1 MSQAKVSEG
10 SKTTE
15 RMWRVL
21 DPSARNALLV
31 VGYLAAVVCAIAA
44 SLQLGS
50 AISSLQGAFDL
61 AGLLSRLGA
70 ALLLSVASAAIE
82 VLLVRWAP
90 ARLSV
95 RKARELTKE
104 TARDVLGMSQP
115 RFSARESGYYVNL
128 LSGSVPAC
136 GNVYAE
142 VNVALVGSVLC
153 VALVIAVALAI
164 NADMAVALIV
174 YVPVFCV
181 VVQAPARRLSRL
193 QRDGVQTQDAWLGE
207 SKLAVALRRP
217 IRALHAEAAFKG
229 RYRERSASY
238 LRFVISYRFNEQLV
252 NGLPTVLCV
261 LLQVSMMGIAALRA
275 AQGAGGV
282 GDILVAYQLS
292 TLVQSPLATILQAL
306 SDWRANRVHLER
318 LGEVADDGRTAPAA
332 VEPPADDAALCEVS
346 GRLDVAVAPAGEG
359 RGTLF
364 TTSGFSVR
372 RGELVVIKGENGSGK
387 STLVDL
393 LAGLGDPDSL
403 AGDLRLSA
411 DLKGCAFLTYPVPI
425 LPGSFDENMLGQQA
439 DESVIDLLD
448 AHDLA
453 RRTGIAGEDS
463 LSLGERQKVGLIRT
477 LSRPCDV
484 VLLDEPLTNLD
495 AATSRALCDY
505 LARLRGTK
513 TVVAIMHS
521 ADLDAAAD
529 SIWQISD
536 RRLVRVK

>member
-1 MSQAKVSEG
+1 MPRADVSEG
-10 SKTTE
+10 RKATE
-15 RMWRVL
+15 RPWRVL

-61 AGLLSRLGA
+61 VGLLSQLGV
-70 ALLLSVASAAIE
+70 ALLLAVASAAIE

-90 ARLSV
+90 VRLSV
-95 RKARELTKE
+95 RKARELTKG

-115 RFSARESGYYVNL
+115 LFSARESGYYVNL

-142 VNVALVGSVLC
+142 VNVALVGSALC
-153 VALVIAVALAI
+153 VALVMAVALAI
-164 NADMAVALIV
+164 DAAMTVALIV

-181 VVQAPARRLSRL
+181 VVQVPARRLSRL

-207 SKLAVALRRP
+207 SKLSVELRRP

-238 LRFVISYRFNEQLV
+238 LRFVISYRFNEMLV

-275 AQGAGGV
+275 ARGAGGV

-306 SDWRANRVHLER
+306 SDWKANRVHFER
-318 LGEVADDGRTAPAA
+318 VGEVAADGSKAPAV

-346 GRLDVAVAPAGEG
+346 GRLDVAGAAAGEDK
-359 RGTLF
+359 RALF
-364 TTSGFSVR
+364 TTSGFVVR

-387 STLVDL
+387 STLLDL
-393 LAGLGDPDSL
+393 LAGLGDPDSFV
-403 AGDLRLSA
+403 GELRLSA
-411 DLKGCAFLTYPVPI
+411 HLRGCAFLTYPVPI

-448 AHDLA
+448 ARDLA
-453 RRTGIAGEDS
+453 RRTDIADEGS
-463 LSLGERQKVGLIRT
+463 LSLGERQKVGLIRA
-477 LSRPCDV
+477 LSRTCDV

-495 AATSRALCDY
+495 PAASRALCDH
-505 LARLRGTK
+505 LAGLRGTR

-521 ADLDAAAD
+521 DDLDAPAD
-529 SIWQISD
+529 SIWRISD
-536 RRLVRVK
+536 HRLVRVK